1 MAGAVGR
8 LWLRSPAP
16 EDRFEA
22 SSRPRDGR
30 FAHDRRPM
38 PIPIFKGDS
47 PVATLGQWFELAGPK
62 GREAQWVDGRSAKE
76 CARAWLEEPGTV
88 PREIAQLLQQLDGGP
103 LVVSRVEPEAL
114 LTFDG
119 HGGPRNAD
127 IAMWASDTHGPVAI
141 TVEAKADE
149 SFDKL
154 LPEVLATALER
165 RIQLPASGALTRATE
180 LALALF
186 GPRGKGEPG
195 LDRMRY
201 QLMTAIAGTLA
212 MAQRHN
218 ASRAALLVHEFHSA
232 QTSRAKL
239 KSNAKDLDVFVKRL
253 SRGAVTA
260 VEPGVLHGPF
270 TVPGAPLFA
279 EPASLYVG
287 KAIRVVG
294 EPTP

>member
-1 MAGAVGR
+1 
-8 LWLRSPAP
+8 
-16 EDRFEA
+16 
-22 SSRPRDGR
+22 
-30 FAHDRRPM
+30 M

-47 PVATLGQWFELAGPK
+47 PIVTLEQWFELAGPK
-62 GREAQWVDGRSAKE
+62 GKDVQWVDGRSAKE
-76 CARAWLEEPGTV
+76 CARAWLEEPDTV
-88 PREIAQLLQQLDGGP
+88 PQEISQLLQQLDGGP
-103 LVVSRVEPEAL
+103 LVVEWVEPEAL

-127 IAMWASDTHGPVAI
+127 IAMWASDTHGHVAI

-154 LPEVLATALER
+154 LPAVLTASLER
-165 RIQLPASGALTRATE
+165 RIQLPASGALMRATE
-180 LALALF
+180 LAQAIF

-201 QLMTAIAGTLA
+201 QLMTAVAGTLA
-212 MAQRHN
+212 MAQRHD
-218 ASRAALLVHEFHSA
+218 AGRAVVIVHEFHSA

-239 KSNAKDLDVFVKRL
+239 KSNAADLDVFIKRL

-260 VEPGVLHGPF
+260 VKPGVLHGPF

>member
-1 MAGAVGR
+1 
-8 LWLRSPAP
+8 
-16 EDRFEA
+16 
-22 SSRPRDGR
+22 
-30 FAHDRRPM
+30 M

-260 VEPGVLHGPF
+260 VEPGVLYGPF